1 MTKDLGFVKIRA
13 IVYVVVSLFLFAGAE
28 ARAGDDPDQLFRQGK
43 YAEAEKAYARSDMDN
58 PKDIRFRYNRG
69 CAAFQNSDLKTAV
82 ASFSSVLRRT
92 DARDIRFKA
101 SYNLGNAA
109 FKQGDFESAS
119 SFYRQALKLNPES
132 EDSRHNLELALRE
145 LAKQKE
151 KEKEK
156 QQEKQQPD
164 SADKGK
170 KGEQSKA
177 GDKGKTPEKGSEGQ
191 KDSGKGEDRG
201 PAEKNGSD
209 AEGEKQESEKDHPA
223 NLQGSPGS
231 QQDTGKGE
239 NQEDHTRAGAA
250 IDRKRAEAMLDN
262 LQEDRSRFFRFQ
274 IPEDKRHGV
283 GSGKDW

>member
-156 QQEKQQPD
+156 QQEKQQPG
-164 SADKGK
+164 SGDKGR
-170 KGEQSKA
+170 KGEQSKP
-177 GDKGKTPEKGSEGQ
+177 GDKEKTSEKGSEGQ
-191 KDSGKGEDRG
+191 KDSGEGEDRG
-201 PAEKNGSD
+201 PEKNGSA
-209 AEGEKQESEKDHPA
+209 AEGKKQEPEKDHQGS
-223 NLQGSPGS
+223 LQGALGSP
-231 QQDTGKGE
+231 QDMGKQE
-239 NQEDHTRAGAA
+239 NQDDNARAGAA

-262 LQEDRSRFFRFQ
+262 LQEDRSRLFRFQ

>member
-1 MTKDLGFVKIRA
+1 MIRD
-13 IVYVVVSLFLFAGAE
+13 IVYIIVSLFLFTGAE
-28 ARAGDDPDQLFRQGK
+28 AWARDDPDQLFRQGK

-82 ASFSSVLRRT
+82 ASFSSVLKRT
-92 DARDIRFKA
+92 DDREIRFKA

-119 SFYRQALKLNPES
+119 SFYRQALKWNPES
-132 EDSRHNLELALRE
+132 EDSRYNLELALRE

-156 QQEKQQPD
+156 QQEKQQPG
-164 SADKGK
+164 SGDKGR
-170 KGEQSKA
+170 KGEQSKP
-177 GDKGKTPEKGSEGQ
+177 GDKEKTSEKGSEGQ

-201 PAEKNGSD
+201 PEKNGSA
-209 AEGEKQESEKDHPA
+209 AEGKKQEPEKDHQGS
-223 NLQGSPGS
+223 LQGALGSP
-231 QQDTGKGE
+231 QDMGKQE
-239 NQEDHTRAGAA
+239 NQDDHARAGAA

-262 LQEDRSRFFRFQ
+262 LQEDRSRLFRFQ